1 MSADGRHD
9 GPSTVSAALA
19 SSGIDVLLRDG
30 SPAHIRPIRPDD
42 KQRLQEGLRQLSP
55 RSRYMRFHTA
65 MSHLTEE
72 QLRYLTEID
81 YRDHMAWVAVNPDDP
96 DEGMGV
102 ARYVR
107 LTDEP
112 TVAEAAITVID
123 RYQGNGLGT
132 ILLEILT
139 ASAIRNGIRTFR
151 NYVLAENRPMLE
163 IFEQM
168 GGVKISEGAGVY
180 RVDVELA
187 DAAEG
192 VEGAEEIKR
201 VEAASH
207 LRHILRSAAR
217 RALPPF
223 RWVFPWTAEGV
234 EHGRSTLKSLGRDG
248 DGEPND
254 DSPAEPDQAADAPP
268 E

>member
-1 MSADGRHD
+1 MSAEDRQDGQA
-9 GPSTVSAALA
+9 TLSATLA
-19 SSGIDVLLRDG
+19 ENGIDVMLRDG
-30 SPAHIRPIRPDD
+30 SRAHIRPIRPDD
-42 KQRLQEGLRQLSP
+42 KQRLQDGLQQLSP
-55 RSRYMRFHTA
+55 HSRYMRFHTA

-123 RYQGNGLGT
+123 RYQGKGLGT

-139 ASAIRNGIRTFR
+139 ASALRNGITTFR

-163 IFEQM
+163 IFEEL
-168 GGVKISEGAGVY
+168 GGVRVSEGGGVY

-187 DAAEG
+187 EAAEG

-201 VEAASH
+201 VEAASQ

-223 RWVFPWTAEGV
+223 RWVFPWTAEDV
-234 EHGRSTLKSLGRDG
+234 EPGTRTLKSLRRD
-248 DGEPND
+248 DEPDD
-254 DSPAEPDQAADAPP
+254 DSPAESDQAAAAPG